1 VIVFEVAFPFLGV
14 TITVTLHDPVLRPLS
29 DEPDTLQ
36 NFAELAT
43 TFSETFEVESIFK
56 LAKAA
61 IDFAVADLDVVTAG
75 LVTIEDGVMV
85 IAVVV
90 GTDGATVLAVVVG
103 TDGATVLA
111 VLVGTDG
118 ATVLAVLVGE
128 DFEKS
133 KIIRDP
139 RNPVG
144 TPASNPVLAPSKP
157 TQFESSVQSIV
168 FRSLSPVVPLS
179 A

>member
-111 VLVGTDG
+111 VLVG
-118 ATVLAVLVGE
+118 E